1 MLWKILIVVAVIV
14 IGLAVVVALQPASF
28 RVTRTA
34 TISASPAAV
43 FAQVNDFHNWVAWS
57 PWEKLDPGMK
67 RSYEGAP
74 SGAGAMYAWSGN
86 SQVGEGRM
94 TVTESRPS
102 DLIRIK
108 LDFEK
113 PFRASNIAEFTFEP
127 RGEQTAVT
135 WTMTGRKNFV
145 AKAIHLVMSM
155 DRMIGGAVEQGLSQM
170 KAVVGG
176 SRRCRA
182 RRGARPGDAGEPAGR
197 SARRCNRQE
206 GARRRADAAR
216 HDLPHRFD
224 DQADRGRGGHD
235 PGRGMQAASG

>member
-1 MLWKILIVVAVIV
+1 MVWKILIVVAVIV

-94 TVTESRPS
+94 TMTESRSS

-155 DRMIGGAVEQGLSQM
+155 DRMIGGAFEQGLSQM
-170 KAVVGG
+170 KAVVEG
-176 SRRCRA
+176 SRR
-182 RRGARPGDAGEPAGR
+182 
-197 SARRCNRQE
+197 
-206 GARRRADAAR
+206 
-216 HDLPHRFD
+216 
-224 DQADRGRGGHD
+224 
-235 PGRGMQAASG
+235 

>member
-1 MLWKILIVVAVIV
+1 MLWKVLIAIAVIV
-14 IGLAVVVALQPASF
+14 VGLVVVVALQPSSF

-34 TISASPAAV
+34 TMAAPPPAV

-57 PWEKLDPGMK
+57 PWEKLDSGMK

-74 SGAGAMYAWSGN
+74 AGTGAMYAWAGN
-86 SQVGEGRM
+86 SQVGKGRM

-113 PFRASNIAEFTFEP
+113 PFQATNVAEFTFEP

-155 DRMIGGAVEQGLSQM
+155 DTMIGGAFEQGLAQM
-170 KAVVGG
+170 KAVVEG
-176 SRRCRA
+176 SRR
-182 RRGARPGDAGEPAGR
+182 
-197 SARRCNRQE
+197 
-206 GARRRADAAR
+206 
-216 HDLPHRFD
+216 
-224 DQADRGRGGHD
+224 
-235 PGRGMQAASG
+235 

>member
-1 MLWKILIVVAVIV
+1 MLWKILIAVAVIV
-14 IGLAVVVALQPASF
+14 IGLAVVVASQSASF

-74 SGAGAMYAWSGN
+74 SGAGAMCAWSGN

-113 PFRASNIAEFTFEP
+113 PFRANNIAEFTFEP

-155 DRMIGGAVEQGLSQM
+155 DKMIGGAFEQGLAQM
-170 KAVVGG
+170 KAVVEG
-176 SRRCRA
+176 SRR
-182 RRGARPGDAGEPAGR
+182 
-197 SARRCNRQE
+197 
-206 GARRRADAAR
+206 
-216 HDLPHRFD
+216 
-224 DQADRGRGGHD
+224 
-235 PGRGMQAASG
+235 

>member
-14 IGLAVVVALQPASF
+14 IGLVVVVALQPASF
-28 RVTRTA
+28 RVTRMA

-43 FAQVNDFHNWVAWS
+43 FANDFHNWVAWS

-94 TVTESRPS
+94 TMTESRSS

-155 DRMIGGAVEQGLSQM
+155 DRMIGGAFEQGLSQM
-170 KAVVGG
+170 KAVVEG
-176 SRRCRA
+176 SRR
-182 RRGARPGDAGEPAGR
+182 
-197 SARRCNRQE
+197 
-206 GARRRADAAR
+206 
-216 HDLPHRFD
+216 
-224 DQADRGRGGHD
+224 
-235 PGRGMQAASG
+235 

>member
-1 MLWKILIVVAVIV
+1 MLWKILIAVAVIV

-34 TISASPAAV
+34 TMSAPPAAV

-102 DLIRIK
+102 NLIRIK

-113 PFRASNIAEFTFEP
+113 PFRAINIAEFTFEP

-155 DRMIGGAVEQGLSQM
+155 DKMIGGAFEQGLAQM
-170 KAVVGG
+170 KAVVEG
-176 SRRCRA
+176 SRR
-182 RRGARPGDAGEPAGR
+182 
-197 SARRCNRQE
+197 
-206 GARRRADAAR
+206 
-216 HDLPHRFD
+216 
-224 DQADRGRGGHD
+224 
-235 PGRGMQAASG
+235 